1 MRDAIR
7 RDADEAEALNDEVAR
22 HVAESEKEKEE
33 QPQVVVKRTE
43 TRVKPE
49 RTAPVPNGSM
59 MALILSGLLLLSW
72 GGHWKTVSSSNGF
85 CDTGSF
91 TNNVIQ
97 AREQPIAEAQHC
109 VALSTQH
116 RSDHPDALALNC
128 DISALPLVP
137 FLPRPTKCTPCPHNA
152 KCEGGEVVACAPEYI
167 LTPSLLAP
175 ISPLLDGLPG
185 LPSRVFTP
193 ECRPD
198 TARMRQVGQMAREIE
213 RHLARGRGLA
223 VCAGTDK
230 ECTKGAG
237 LCYGTS
243 EQSLHD
249 YFASRRNPKMSS
261 DAFDDVFVAALKDL
275 VDHGD
280 VVESIDPNGE
290 SWYASQR
297 AELSLQCRAKVS
309 ARDFMHEFRKQ
320 IVGLLVVLASIGA
333 FSHHMSEREKEK
345 KRARELV
352 ETALHRLQDQEYQH
366 YTDPVTTPQPYLPPA
381 QLRDVILPRSEGDD
395 AKRQRLWARV
405 ERAVERNANV
415 ATREREVRG
424 DVWKTWEWTGVG
436 GRPRVSMAPAESAK
450 ASPKAVAPS
459 PQRPGH
465 VAF

>member
-1 MRDAIR
+1 ML

-22 HVAESEKEKEE
+22 QVALAEKDQEAEE
-33 QPQVVVKRTE
+33 QPRVVVKRSKA
-43 TRVKPE
+43 RQKVA

-59 MALILSGLLLLSW
+59 MAMLLSGLLLLSW
-72 GGHWKTVSSSNGF
+72 GGHWKSISASNGF
-85 CDTGSF
+85 CDTGST
-91 TNNVIQ
+91 TNGIIQ

-109 VALSTQH
+109 VAMSTQH

-137 FLPRPTKCTPCPHNA
+137 FLPRPTSCTPCPHNA
-152 KCEGGEVVACAPEYI
+152 KCENGEVVACAPEYI

-175 ISPLLDGLPG
+175 LSPLVDGLPG
-185 LPSRVFTP
+185 LPSRVFP
-193 ECRPD
+193 PACRPD
-198 TARMRQVGQMAREIE
+198 TARMRQIGQMAREIE
-213 RHLARGRGLA
+213 RHLARERGEA

-230 ECTKGAG
+230 ECTRGAG
-237 LCYGTS
+237 LCFGVS
-243 EQSLHD
+243 EAGLHE

-261 DAFDDVFVAALKDL
+261 DAFDDVFVAALRDL
-275 VDHGD
+275 VEHGD
-280 VVESIDPNGE
+280 VVESIDQQGL

-320 IVGLLVVLASIGA
+320 IVGVLVVLASIGA

-352 ETALHRLQDQEYQH
+352 DTVLHRLQDQEYQH
-366 YTDPVTTPQPYLPPA
+366 YTDPVLTPQPYLPPA

-395 AKRQRLWARV
+395 AKRQRLWDRV
-405 ERAVERNANV
+405 EREVERNANV

-436 GRPRVSMAPAESAK
+436 GRPRISLAPEAQAIS
-450 ASPKAVAPS
+450 PS
-459 PQRPGH
+459 PQRAGH
-465 VAF
+465 IAF